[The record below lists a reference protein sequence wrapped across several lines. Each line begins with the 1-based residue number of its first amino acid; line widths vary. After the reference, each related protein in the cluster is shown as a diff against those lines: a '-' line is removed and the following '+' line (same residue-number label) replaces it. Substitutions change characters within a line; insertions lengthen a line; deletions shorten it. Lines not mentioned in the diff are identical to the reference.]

1 MTTTQRNGNFVIIFR
16 NSYTGQMDQTAKL
29 NFNLFF
35 GFSVGDYIC
44 PIKISEYF
52 AFEKDSCSVE
62 TMYVR
67 LFAPNF
73 SPFKNETNWTVCQLE
88 KE

>member
-1 MTTTQRNGNFVIIFR
+1 MTTTQNDNFLSFFVHGPNGSNCKVEFQFVFR
-16 NSYTGQMDQTAKL
+16 
-29 NFNLFF
+29 FF
-35 GFSVGDYIC
+35 GWRLC

-52 AFEKDSCSVE
+52 AFKKDSCSVE
-62 TMYVR
+62 TLYVR